1 MIFVFFSREACCS
14 YVHRKEI
21 HDPRF
26 FSFFRQ
32 RARRGTLANEF
43 RIDTRRIVKEE
54 KKKKY
59 FSRVCHV
66 TLNDVTEANRKPS
79 KRRYNPSYRSKSS
92 CDVICAVESRASCTQ
107 RRDRGRINCKSA
119 IKVFLFHSKKSSR
132 LNRRDTIVVNF
143 FRSRVPFFKFLRS
156 LTYNTTYNEIIARR
170 RLTRRRFP

>member
-1 MIFVFFSREACCS
+1 M
-14 YVHRKEI
+14 
-21 HDPRF
+21 
-26 FSFFRQ
+26 
-32 RARRGTLANEF
+32 
-43 RIDTRRIVKEE
+43 
-54 KKKKY
+54 
-59 FSRVCHV
+59 

-170 RLTRRRFP
+170 RLTRRRFPWFPLDLSPSCLICIIRLFSTFDQRHSRLPREKRQRDGFWKRPRKNLLRASPWCEMERGEIYTF